1 MGGKTTSSPLLQP
14 GRQIGLGQSGGKK
27 KKFQNPLCSICLALL
42 SLLLRLASPVENMRG
57 NF

>member
-1 MGGKTTSSPLLQP
+1 MGGKTTSSPSFQP
-14 GRQIGLGQSGGKK
+14 GRQIGLGQSGGK